1 MFQMGM
7 IALLILQLDG
17 DIDEDVSHRIKAGW
31 LKWRQAS
38 DILCDFKM
46 SLKLKSKFYKT
57 VIRPIILYG
66 A

>member
-1 MFQMGM
+1 M

-38 DILCDFKM
+38 DILCDSKM

>member
-38 DILCDFKM
+38 DILCDSKM

-57 VIRPIILYG
+57 AIRPIILYG

>member
-1 MFQMGM
+1 M

-17 DIDEDVSHRIKAGW
+17 DIDENVSHRIKADW

-38 DILCDFKM
+38 DILCDSKM

-57 VIRPIILYG
+57 AIRLIILYG
-66 A
+66 V